1 MSDTVKKV
9 FNENKEKAYYISILN
24 MMFGLTQQEEKIY
37 MNMSLPNLES
47 EYEKIWQSWADEQ
60 YAVKK
65 NENFKNEV
73 IKTNEV

>member
-37 MNMSLPNLES
+37 
-47 EYEKIWQSWADEQ
+47 EY
-60 YAVKK
+60 
-65 NENFKNEV
+65 V
-73 IKTNEV
+73 II

>member
-1 MSDTVKKV
+1 
-9 FNENKEKAYYISILN
+9 
-24 MMFGLTQQEEKIY
+24 

-65 NENFKNEV
+65 MRTLKM
-73 IKTNEV
+73 KL